1 MRLKRRVLKLINS
14 AIWNPLDLHLLKLSQ
29 AIQDDRDSKLSIDI
43 DSDIYTLTD
52 TDNPTILDVGANLGQ
67 SIDRFKQIWPSSRII
82 SFEPNPSS
90 VRQLFK
96 KYSGTSGITIVESAV
111 ADLSSHRR
119 LFQFEDSSLDS
130 FFDRHD
136 DSWITEDS
144 TGSTEVS
151 CVTLDDYCARNELE
165 SIDLLK
171 VDVQGAELDV
181 INGVT
186 RLLDNCRIRLVQ
198 LELIFCDLYEGGV
211 PAGSLLNKMDSLGYE
226 LVGFY
231 QQVVHNGR
239 LGWADGLWQVS
250 PGRGG
255 GRKVDISHNLLH
267 RPELS

>member
-1 MRLKRRVLKLINS
+1 MRVNRRILKLINS

-29 AIQDDRDSKLSIDI
+29 ANQDDHDSKLSIDI
-43 DSDIYTLTD
+43 DSDIMTLVN

-67 SIDRFKQIWPSSRII
+67 SIDRFRQIWPSSRII

-96 KYSGTSGITIVESAV
+96 KYSDTIGITIVESAV

-119 LFQFEDSSLDS
+119 LFQFEDSALNS

-151 CVTLDDYCARNELE
+151 CVTLDDYCVRNGLE
-165 SIDLLK
+165 YIDLLK

-181 INGVT
+181 ISGAT
-186 RLLDNCRIRLVQ
+186 RLLDNSLIGLVQ
-198 LELIFCDLYEGGV
+198 LEMIFCDLYEGGV

-231 QQVVHNGR
+231 QQVVHHGR
-239 LGWADGLWQVS
+239 LGWADGLWRVS
-250 PGRGG
+250 SERRGCQ
-255 GRKVDISHNLLH
+255 
-267 RPELS
+267 

>member
-1 MRLKRRVLKLINS
+1 MRVNRRILKLINS

-29 AIQDDRDSKLSIDI
+29 ANQDDHDSKLSIDI
-43 DSDIYTLTD
+43 DSDIMTLVN

-67 SIDRFKQIWPSSRII
+67 SIDRFRQIWPSSRII

-96 KYSGTSGITIVESAV
+96 KYSDTIGITIVESAV

-119 LFQFEDSSLDS
+119 LFQFEDSALNS

-136 DSWITEDS
+136 DSWIPEDS

-151 CVTLDDYCARNELE
+151 CVTLDDYCVRNGLE
-165 SIDLLK
+165 YIDLLK

-181 INGVT
+181 ISGAT
-186 RLLDNCRIRLVQ
+186 RLLDNSLIGLVQ
-198 LELIFCDLYEGGV
+198 LEMIFCDLYEGGV

-239 LGWADGLWQVS
+239 LGWADGLWRVS
-250 PGRGG
+250 SERRGCQ
-255 GRKVDISHNLLH
+255 
-267 RPELS
+267 